1 MKKAVRLSDIAK
13 RLDVSTVT
21 VSNALA
27 GQKGVSEELREKIRS
42 TAAEMGYQTRQG
54 PIILEK
60 TNPVNIAVIIADKYL
75 GSYPSFYWKV
85 YQEFALAVK
94 RKNCMLLYEVLKDE
108 DEKNFVI
115 PLSVKEKTAEGIV
128 VIGEI
133 SSEYLKMLIEVSQ
146 MPIVFVDF
154 SKIDIRVD
162 SVVSDNFYGMY
173 LMTNYLIEH
182 GHRDI
187 AYVGTVLA
195 NNSIKD
201 RYCGYYKA
209 LMENHIPVR
218 EDWIIDDR
226 APLGKMEI
234 DRLSLPEE
242 MPTAFACNCD
252 LVASEL
258 IKILAQR
265 GYRVPEDI
273 SVVGYDNYLYTGLC
287 DIKITTYEVN
297 IEEMVKVSL
306 EKILNRLKGRQPDSE
321 TIRIVSGHMVVKES
335 VKSVN

>member
-1 MKKAVRLSDIAK
+1 
-13 RLDVSTVT
+13 
-21 VSNALA
+21 
-27 GQKGVSEELREKIRS
+27 
-42 TAAEMGYQTRQG
+42 
-54 PIILEK
+54 
-60 TNPVNIAVIIADKYL
+60 
-75 GSYPSFYWKV
+75 
-85 YQEFALAVK
+85 
-94 RKNCMLLYEVLKDE
+94 
-108 DEKNFVI
+108 
-115 PLSVKEKTAEGIV
+115 
-128 VIGEI
+128 
-133 SSEYLKMLIEVSQ
+133 MLIEVSQ

-306 EKILNRLKGRQPDSE
+306 EKILNRLKGRQSDSE

>member
-1 MKKAVRLSDIAK
+1 M
-13 RLDVSTVT
+13 
-21 VSNALA
+21 
-27 GQKGVSEELREKIRS
+27 
-42 TAAEMGYQTRQG
+42 
-54 PIILEK
+54 
-60 TNPVNIAVIIADKYL
+60 
-75 GSYPSFYWKV
+75 
-85 YQEFALAVK
+85 AVK

-258 IKILAQR
+258 IKIFGA
-265 GYRVPEDI
+265 E
-273 SVVGYDNYLYTGLC
+273 
-287 DIKITTYEVN
+287 
-297 IEEMVKVSL
+297 
-306 EKILNRLKGRQPDSE
+306 RLPRSGRYFGC
-321 TIRIVSGHMVVKES
+321 RL
-335 VKSVN
+335 

>member
-1 MKKAVRLSDIAK
+1 
-13 RLDVSTVT
+13 
-21 VSNALA
+21 
-27 GQKGVSEELREKIRS
+27 
-42 TAAEMGYQTRQG
+42 MGYQTRQG
-54 PIILEK
+54 ADYPGK
-60 TNPVNIAVIIADKYL
+60 DKSVNIAVIIADKYL

-133 SSEYLKMLIEVSQ
+133 SSEYFKNAYRSVPDADSICRLQ
-146 MPIVFVDF
+146 QN
-154 SKIDIRVD
+154 RYQVD

-173 LMTNYLIEH
+173 IMTNYLIEH

-242 MPTAFACNCD
+242 MPDGICMQLRSC
-252 LVASEL
+252 S
-258 IKILAQR
+258 Q
-265 GYRVPEDI
+265 
-273 SVVGYDNYLYTGLC
+273 
-287 DIKITTYEVN
+287 
-297 IEEMVKVSL
+297 
-306 EKILNRLKGRQPDSE
+306 
-321 TIRIVSGHMVVKES
+321 
-335 VKSVN
+335 